1 MKTDEEH
8 SPFKQPDILLFSIRS
23 CLVIDKASISFHW
36 SGTICSLECTGLF
49 TGVKGTVHW
58 SGTKEMAVG

>member
-1 MKTDEEH
+1 M
-8 SPFKQPDILLFSIRS
+8 FFIRYRR
-23 CLVIDKASISFHW
+23 VIDKASLSFHW